1 MKSVRLE
8 WALGDLKKANTLI
21 DEGIK
26 QYPDFAKLWM
36 MRGQILEQENRINE
50 ARDVYNQGVS
60 WLFFSTFVNTLYI
73 NAISTFDLVFI
84 FYR

>member
-36 MRGQILEQENRINE
+36 MRGQILEQENRSSE
-50 ARDVYNQGVS
+50 AKDVYNQGVS
-60 WLFFSTFVNTLYI
+60 CSFTLTSLINCVNL
-73 NAISTFDLVFI
+73 SF
-84 FYR
+84 